1 MRARFQCACVVCA
14 EGENG
19 QHFRDFLG
27 GAVDQ
32 DLDGFE
38 DQVEESRRSA
48 PPGDAIEGDDFG
60 PTAGDGE
67 VGGGEAGDDAE
78 AERILAEATDFGVD
92 DARDDNRP
100 SEADAA
106 AADEHDE
113 ADEQDLGDE
122 QEAAAPTGQFACDL
136 CCACHV
142 ASVHPHIWGVTE
154 S

>member
-48 PPGDAIEGDDFG
+48 PPGDAIQGDDSG
-60 PTAGDGE
+60 PTAGPF
-67 VGGGEAGDDAE
+67 GGGEADDDSE

-92 DARDDNRP
+92 DARNDKRP
-100 SEADAA
+100 SGADAEA
-106 AADEHDE
+106 
-113 ADEQDLGDE
+113 ADEQDEADE
-122 QEAAAPTGQFACDL
+122 QEAAAQTGQFACDL
-136 CCACHV
+136 CRACHV

-154 S
+154 